1 MKPKVI
7 LYESIEQERFMAAE
21 PEQLTDEQALA
32 RVLDLLDFNAA
43 LASQNEHKVSMPAES
58 SAIEW
63 IELKWASPV

>member
-21 PEQLTDEQALA
+21 PERLTDEQALA

-43 LASQNEHKVSMPAES
+43 LANQNDMKVATPAEFE
-58 SAIEW
+58 AIKW
-63 IELKWASPV
+63 IELKWSSPV